1 MVIRDR
7 NRLDALRNNQKKPG
21 KPIATPFC
29 LDVNSVEPEAYEII
43 DIEGTRVDGDLFF
56 ADGYGGYEFPVIKGK
71 LPNFSK

>member
-1 MVIRDR
+1 M
-7 NRLDALRNNQKKPG
+7 NRLDALRSNQKKPG
-21 KPIATPFC
+21 NPMATPFYC
-29 LDVNSVEPEAYEII
+29 DVNSVEPEAYEII